1 MALLDGFEQDIEKW
15 LGKAEDSSRKISPNS
30 TITEYESSKA
40 TMEVPPP
47 DFAEIL
53 PTRPLSLEGS
63 PSDACL
69 LEQFLRR
76 TVTPEQISSVGV
88 LSYLAQLPQRDVE
101 SLRQIGGVRSV
112 RLYRHR
118 RAPLHHE
125 FAIISFGNGHDSESW
140 MRVERAAALRS
151 RWFFPKMD
159 SSGPFIGGAKLRET
173 ISYATRM
180 ESLIVGADELACV
193 APDLEKIDSLA
204 LMHLNEFAVQLQIT
218 SNTYGR
224 YKLLTSNCRWFARRI
239 VLNFAE
245 HMKSQGPHYRISWAQ
260 SPSSFDELDRN
271 LREEPFG
278 GRQLTGRK
286 NVQLNAANLTI
297 TAWNLLRNRGLID
310 QAIDHVNK
318 AVAILET
325 LDDVKDK
332 ERHQYL
338 VSIAHHILGI
348 ALMDR
353 GSFLEALIASKKA
366 LEIIE
371 PVKATK
377 KIQLLYNQV
386 TIAYS
391 LHKLGRFGE
400 AVSVWGEIIQGWREQ
415 CRVHDDPVSTQ
426 GLAEALHSQA
436 IDLVE
441 STNSLEEAI
450 TNLEEAIRL
459 KQKLYTYRPRLY
471 GRTLEGSFSLYADF
485 TGRVGNATQ
494 AFTVSNLSVALSRE
508 LFLVD
513 PDGSRQNLARTLH
526 NHSLHAA
533 MLRAFPEAL
542 EAGIESEDH
551 WRLLYTQSPD
561 VHRQD
566 YANFLDHFGLTR
578 YRAGSREDAVIS
590 LEKAAQLRR
599 VLYAQDPD
607 RHSGDLLG
615 CLGITAA
622 MLHLCGD
629 SKTALALSQEAIS
642 IATDRVESPPGF
654 DRLQLTAEDI
664 DPALG
669 NSTMLITQGVVS
681 LLRQSFDASPDPSHR
696 AELARRL
703 SEHAAVAASL
713 GEWDN
718 ACASEKEAVDHW
730 HDLVERD
737 SEVHQASL
745 ANSLRLLASYLG
757 SASHAAQALKHAE
770 QAVDLYRS
778 LMIASP
784 DEHGTGFE
792 QALTEHAHLLD
803 GSGRPEAA
811 LSVLREAIILTR
823 ARYSGSVPSN
833 ALSFH
838 LASQL
843 CSYGLYAAKLDLW
856 DEACDVDQE
865 SLQLVQQ
872 LYSSEPGSYR
882 EYLACILYNTGL
894 HLRDALRPQ
903 DALSPTARSIDLLRM
918 SDSRSNEH
926 RQSLAARLAL
936 NAHILSCVDRA
947 EEAFEASVEAI
958 ALTQESFDSDP
969 DAWRDDLA
977 YRLHLHASI
986 AASTNRLEAACH
998 ADQGSIDHFKVLF
1011 SRKPDEYHTVLAAAY
1026 NNLAT
1031 KLELAGHDPQSVVN
1045 ARKESLVLVRQ
1056 FNVVESLQ
1064 YEGRLKAGMEL
1075 LVDALVNLGIH
1086 YYNANLP
1093 IEAVQAQKD
1102 AFVLIQEMETK
1113 WPGKYHEHLER
1124 LSNALVI
1131 ALNNQGSRMEQAGLQ
1146 VEALASHEEA
1156 LAIARQLFAINPG
1169 QYVNGL
1175 SAELAQHALRLSE
1188 VNRSADALLLSDE
1201 SIALVREVFK
1211 VDPDSCREDLAKKL
1225 GNHGVIAAR
1234 ASCWDVGIKVDEE
1247 SLQHFR
1253 YLFTQQ
1259 PDTYRPYVITAL
1271 RNMGLHLCQAQQP
1284 TAALGP
1290 TEEAITLLRT
1300 SYTVEPEQY
1309 RDGLKSALSQLAETL
1324 DDLGR
1329 QTEAFETSKEALS
1342 LSRVLFDLE
1351 PDTFRESL
1359 AVDLDAHSRRALRV
1373 ELWDECCNSSRE
1385 SVKLAH
1391 DLFSTAPDR
1400 FRSMLADALNNL
1412 HTFLRAAGQPYA
1424 SLDVLGEAVELY
1436 RNLHSAD
1443 PDVYRDTL
1451 SASLLNL
1458 AMLADDFQSP
1468 LAAEGLSDKF
1478 PAKDLRREA
1487 EVVGGQS
1494 QG

>member
-1 MALLDGFEQDIEKW
+1 VIDVIPSIYLTFCRQ
-15 LGKAEDSSRKISPNS
+15 
-30 TITEYESSKA
+30 
-40 TMEVPPP
+40 V
-47 DFAEIL
+47 
-53 PTRPLSLEGS
+53 TRPLSSEGS
-63 PSDACL
+63 QSDVCL

-76 TVTPEQISSVGV
+76 TVIPEQISSVAI
-88 LSYLAQLPQRDVE
+88 LSYLAQLPQRDVA
-101 SLRQIGGVRSV
+101 SLRQIGGVRGV

-151 RWFFPKMD
+151 RWFSPRMD

-180 ESLIVGADELACV
+180 ESLIIGADELACV
-193 APDLEKIDSLA
+193 TPDLEKIDSLS
-204 LMHLNEFAVQLQIT
+204 LMPLNEFAVQLQIT
-218 SNTYGR
+218 SDTCGR

-245 HMKSQGPHYRISWAQ
+245 RMKSQGPHYRISWAQ

-278 GRQLTGRK
+278 GRQLGGRK

-325 LDDVKDK
+325 LDDVKK
-332 ERHQYL
+332 ERDQYL
-338 VSIAHHILGI
+338 VSIAHHILGM

-371 PVKATK
+371 PVKATR
-377 KIQLLYNQV
+377 KIQVLYNQD
-386 TIAYS
+386 TIARS

-400 AVSVWGEIIQGWREQ
+400 AVSVWGEIIPGWREQ

-426 GLAEALHSQA
+426 GLADALHSQA
-436 IDLVE
+436 IDLVDF
-441 STNSLEEAI
+441 TNNLEEAI

-459 KQKLYTYRPRLY
+459 KRKLYIYRPRLY
-471 GRTLEGSFSLYADF
+471 SRTLEGSFSLYADF
-485 TGRVGNATQ
+485 IGRLGNATQ
-494 AFTVSNLSVALSRE
+494 ALAVSNLSVTLSRE
-508 LFLVD
+508 SFLVD

-533 MLRAFPEAL
+533 RLRAFPEAL
-542 EAGIESEDH
+542 EAGAESEDH
-551 WRLLYTQSPD
+551 WRLLYAHSPD

-578 YRAGSREDAVIS
+578 YRAGRREDALIS

-599 VLYAQDPD
+599 VLHAQDPD
-607 RHSGDLLG
+607 RHWGDLLG
-615 CLGITAA
+615 CLGVTAA
-622 MLHLCGD
+622 ISHLCGD
-629 SKTALALSQEAIS
+629 SKTALALAQEAVS

-669 NSTMLITQGVVS
+669 NNTMLITQGVVS
-681 LLRQSFDASPDPSHR
+681 LLRQSFDAFPDPSHR
-696 AELARRL
+696 AELAQRL

-718 ACASEKEAVDHW
+718 AWASEKEAMDHW
-730 HDLVERD
+730 QDLVERD

-745 ANSLRLLASYLG
+745 ANSLRLLASYLR
-757 SASHAAQALKHAE
+757 SASHAAEALKHAE

-778 LMIASP
+778 LMIVNP

-803 GSGRPEAA
+803 DSGRPEAA

-856 DEACDVDQE
+856 DEACDADQK

-872 LYSSEPGSYR
+872 LYSDEPASYR
-882 EYLACILYNTGL
+882 GYLARILYNTGL
-894 HLRDALRPQ
+894 HLRDALRPHN
-903 DALSPTARSIDLLRM
+903 ALSPTARSIDLLRM

-926 RQSLAARLAL
+926 RESLAAGLAL

-977 YRLHLHASI
+977 HRLHLHASV
-986 AASTNRLEAACH
+986 AASTNRLNDACH

-1011 SRKPDEYHTVLAAAY
+1011 SRKPDEYRAVLAAAY
-1026 NNLAT
+1026 NNLAM

-1056 FNVVESLQ
+1056 FNAVESLQ
-1064 YEGRLKAGMEL
+1064 YQDRLKAGMEL

-1102 AFVLIQEMETK
+1102 ALVLIQEMETK
-1113 WPGKYHEHLER
+1113 WPGKYHGHLER
-1124 LSNALVI
+1124 LSNALVT

-1146 VEALASHEEA
+1146 AEALASHEEA
-1156 LAIARQLFAINPG
+1156 LAIARQLFALNPG
-1169 QYVNGL
+1169 QYVSSL

-1201 SIALVREVFK
+1201 SIAFVRDAFK
-1211 VDPDSCREDLAKKL
+1211 VDPNPCREDLAKKL
-1225 GNHGVIAAR
+1225 GNHGVIAAG
-1234 ASCWDVGIKVDEE
+1234 AGCWDVAIKVDEE

-1253 YLFTQQ
+1253 YLFTQE

-1271 RNMGLHLCQAQQP
+1271 RNMGLHLRQAQQP
-1284 TAALGP
+1284 TAALGL
-1290 TEEAITLLRT
+1290 TEEVITLLRT
-1300 SYTVEPEQY
+1300 SYTVEPEEY

-1329 QTEAFETSKEALS
+1329 QTEAFETSQEALS

-1359 AVDLDAHSRRALRV
+1359 AVDLDAHSRRALGV

-1385 SVKLAH
+1385 SVKLAR
-1391 DLFSTAPDR
+1391 DLFSTTPDR
-1400 FRSMLADALNNL
+1400 FRSMLAGALNNL
-1412 HTFLRAAGQPYA
+1412 HAFLRAAGQPYA
-1424 SLDVLGEAVELY
+1424 SLDVLAEAVELY
-1436 RNLHSAD
+1436 RNLYSAD
-1443 PDVYRDTL
+1443 PDVYRDTF

-1458 AMLADDFQSP
+1458 AMLADDFQSR
-1468 LAAEGLSDKF
+1468 LVVEGLSDKF